1 MLAGIAR
8 FTRTADEED
17 DGYGIGEPEAEDS
30 IGADDVEVPEEGT
43 RPDWTAINAFRR
55 ESGYST
61 RGGVRAKLASLV
73 LAVVDGPHESNRA
86 GESAEA
92 IARGILSSDDRIFAD
107 VERMRRH
114 ARRWD
119 QDRR

>member
-1 MLAGIAR
+1 MRAIEVDGGVEGG
-8 FTRTADEED
+8 EEFEVEGG
-17 DGYGIGEPEAEDS
+17 DGEG
-30 IGADDVEVPEEGT
+30 VEVPLDEDT
-43 RPDWTAINAFRR
+43 RPNWVEINAHRR

-61 RGGVRAKLASLV
+61 RGGVRAKLSSLV

-86 GESAEA
+86 GESADA